1 MPMTR
6 RFLLRTCGAGAVLA
20 PLVALFGH
28 EAEGAVRMGRGYG
41 LLKPRLPL
49 NTRDVYARR
58 ADGGLAFDYRG
69 VPLLSLPPHFR
80 YHVLSCTGQPMSD
93 GGRVPGDHDG
103 MACFPAPGGGYILLR
118 NHELNLREAK
128 FGSREGVVVAPE
140 LRYDSFAN
148 GGVTTLV
155 LDAQGQLVRH
165 FAALGGTNNNCSG
178 GPTPWGSWLTCEES
192 TALPADGSYTRRH
205 GYVFEVPADARGPVP
220 AEPLVDMGRF
230 AHEAAATDPRTGTV
244 YMTEDR
250 EDGLFYRFVP
260 NRPGELRAGGRLQA
274 LRLAG
279 RADDDVHTSLDPA
292 VRSREP
298 QAVDWV
304 DIAQPDPPD
313 NAPQRSTRVQGRA
326 LGAVRFARGE
336 GAHFG
341 NGQVYFCCTTGGA
354 AQAGQVFVHDPRSGT
369 LGLVVE
375 SRRRS
380 LIDAPDSITVGPDG
394 TLYLSEDGG
403 RGNGI
408 LGVDRQ
414 GHLFTVARN
423 SVNGSEFCGG
433 TFSPDGRFLFVN
445 MQTPGLTLAIEG
457 PWDRRAAGPV
467 FDAAA
472 GRRGPA
478 TAPARRT

>member
-6 RFLLRTCGAGAVLA
+6 RFLLRTGGAGAVLA

-205 GYVFEVPADARGPVP
+205 GYVFEVPSDARGPVP
-220 AEPLVDMGRF
+220 AEPLVAMGRF

-279 RADDDVHTSLDPA
+279 PMMTCTPRWTRPCARASRRPWTGWTSRSPIRRTTRHSAARASRAAHGARSGSRAARARISATGRCTSAAPPA
-292 VRSREP
+292 
-298 QAVDWV
+298 
-304 DIAQPDPPD
+304 
-313 NAPQRSTRVQGRA
+313 
-326 LGAVRFARGE
+326 ARPRP
-336 GAHFG
+336 AR
-341 NGQVYFCCTTGGA
+341 CSCTT
-354 AQAGQVFVHDPRSGT
+354 P
-369 LGLVVE
+369 
-375 SRRRS
+375 
-380 LIDAPDSITVGPDG
+380 
-394 TLYLSEDGG
+394 
-403 RGNGI
+403 
-408 LGVDRQ
+408 
-414 GHLFTVARN
+414 
-423 SVNGSEFCGG
+423 
-433 TFSPDGRFLFVN
+433 
-445 MQTPGLTLAIEG
+445 
-457 PWDRRAAGPV
+457 
-467 FDAAA
+467 
-472 GRRGPA
+472 GPA
-478 TAPARRT
+478 PWAWWSNRDAVH